1 MRALENSI
9 TIPGKSN
16 MTRNL
21 MRGALLTAI
30 LGLMAACGGKG
41 DEQAAQTQ
49 TAAPEVEPAAAV
61 SSAVSAMGA
70 DELREAASK
79 AVSEQ
84 RLYAPA
90 GNNAME
96 YYLALRDKGDGGA
109 AVSSA
114 LADLQPYTLI
124 AAEQAITRD
133 DFAEAKRLYA
143 LLEKTDPN
151 APALPRLKAGIADAE
166 NMAAQREQNAQAD
179 EARRQA
185 SEKKRQE
192 EQRAAQQLA
201 AQQLAAQRAE
211 ERRLEELRAAEAQQR
226 QQASAREAEERRQAE
241 QRAAAQRQAAAVAQQ
256 QQQTTPP
263 PAPVPV
269 KRNTELRAISAP
281 QPRYPAEALRGG
293 QSGSVQVE
301 FTVGTSGAV
310 TSARVVNAN
319 PPRVF
324 NNEVLNTVRRWRFQ
338 PIDEP
343 VTTRRTFTFN
353 SEQ

>member
-1 MRALENSI
+1 MRALENPI
-9 TIPGKSN
+9 TILGKSN
-16 MTRNL
+16 MTRDL

-49 TAAPEVEPAAAV
+49 TAAPEVEPASAV

-84 RLYAPA
+84 RLYAPS

-151 APALPRLKAGIADAE
+151 APALPRLKVGIADAE

-192 EQRAAQQLA
+192 EQQAAQQLA

-211 ERRLEELRAAEAQQR
+211 ERRLEELRTAEAQQR
-226 QQASAREAEERRQAE
+226 QQANAREAEERRQAE
-241 QRAAAQRQAAAVAQQ
+241 QRAAAQRQAAAAAQ
-256 QQQTTPP
+256 QQQTTSP
-263 PAPVPV
+263 PAPAPV

-281 QPRYPAEALRGG
+281 QPRYPAEALRNS

-310 TSARVVNAN
+310 ISARVVNAN

>member
-1 MRALENSI
+1 
-9 TIPGKSN
+9 
-16 MTRNL
+16 MTRDL

-41 DEQAAQTQ
+41 DEQAMQTQ
-49 TAAPEVEPAAAV
+49 TVAPAAEQQPAV
-61 SSAVSAMGA
+61 SSVVSAMSA

-151 APALPRLKAGIADAE
+151 TPALPRLKASIADAE
-166 NMAAQREQNAQAD
+166 NTLAQREQNAQAD

-192 EQRAAQQLA
+192 EQQAAQQLA

-211 ERRLEELRAAEAQQR
+211 ERRLEELRAAEEQQR

-241 QRAAAQRQAAAVAQQ
+241 QRAAAQRQAAAAAAAQQ
-256 QQQTTPP
+256 QQQTAPS
-263 PAPVPV
+263 PAPAPAPV

-281 QPRYPAEALRGG
+281 QPRYPVEALRSG
-293 QSGSVQVE
+293 QSGTVQVE
-301 FTVGTSGAV
+301 FTVGTNGAV

-343 VTTRRTFTFN
+343 VTTRRTFTF
-353 SEQ
+353 SPEQ

>member
-1 MRALENSI
+1 MPRQTQKMVRDI
-9 TIPGKSN
+9 
-16 MTRNL
+16 
-21 MRGALLTAI
+21 LLST
-30 LGLMAACGGKG
+30 LLCVLAACGGKT
-41 DEQAAQTQ
+41 DEQGSEAKVV
-49 TAAPEVEPAAAV
+49 APVVEQQQAV
-61 SSAVSAMGA
+61 SSEVSAMSA
-70 DELREAASK
+70 EALQK
-79 AVSEQ
+79 AATNAVVEQ

-96 YYLALRDKGDGGA
+96 YYLALRDKEGSGDA
-109 AVSSA
+109 AVASA
-114 LADLQPYTLI
+114 LADLQPYALI

-133 DFAEAKRLYA
+133 DFPEAKRLYA

-151 APALPRLKAGIADAE
+151 APALPRLKSGIADAE

-185 SEKKRQE
+185 LEKKRQE
-192 EQRAAQQLA
+192 EQQHMQQQA

-211 ERRLEELRAAEAQQR
+211 ERRLEELRAAEDQQR
-226 QQASAREAEERRQAE
+226 QQANAREAEERRQAE
-241 QRAAAQRQAAAVAQQ
+241 QRAAVQRQTAVAAAAA
-256 QQQTTPP
+256 QQQTTPA
-263 PAPVPV
+263 PAPAPV

-293 QSGSVQVE
+293 MSGSVQVE

-338 PIDEP
+338 PIDES
-343 VTTRRTFTFN
+343 VTTRRTFTFKP
-353 SEQ
+353 EQ